1 MVLIYGTPTNMMWE
15 CDAMS
20 RIMLVLNRYERC
32 DIYDTREER
41 RGVRR
46 PAGGGR
52 AGGFVLTHLSPMLPG
67 EPPRIWR

>member
-32 DIYDTREER
+32 DIYDTREE
-41 RGVRR
+41 V
-46 PAGGGR
+46 
-52 AGGFVLTHLSPMLPG
+52 
-67 EPPRIWR
+67 